1 MFIICGGEVE
11 DFGGISHCQQS
22 IKGGLLKIDCKSS
35 AGGEGGGIT
44 RILQSSMGD
53 QVNFINQLESSNPP
67 PQVINNDLIPATS
80 LQLE

>member
-11 DFGGISHCQQS
+11 DFGGIRHCQQS
-22 IKGGLLKIDCKSS
+22 IKGGQLKIDCKSS
-35 AGGEGGGIT
+35 AGGGGGGGIT

-67 PQVINNDLIPATS
+67 SPS
-80 LQLE
+80 YK

>member
-22 IKGGLLKIDCKSS
+22 IKGGLLKIDRKSS

-67 PQVINNDLIPATS
+67 SPVYK
-80 LQLE
+80 